1 MWTGWFSLAE
11 KASPTS
17 LVLLKVPSESR
28 LLSFIANTIQSK
40 FYSFD
45 TLDNRATASV
55 LRSSLSA
62 SVRPRI
68 TGQTLQGSIIW
79 GVGYIPTSMLQLLC
93 CRIYSLATLFTCS
106 STSLVSAKPCSRR
119 TNSAA
124 WLVFRTLFKIMLQRR
139 QLRITRNK
147 YNLII
152 GVREKPD
159 NQGQ

>member
-1 MWTGWFSLAE
+1 MVLTCRKSLSDISCPIKGAIWKQVTKPHRKHHSILSFSL
-11 KASPTS
+11 
-17 LVLLKVPSESR
+17 
-28 LLSFIANTIQSK
+28 
-40 FYSFD
+40 D

-93 CRIYSLATLFTCS
+93 CTIYSLATLFTCS
-106 STSLVSAKPCSRR
+106 STSLVSAKPCSKR

>member
-17 LVLLKVPSESR
+17 LVLSKAPSESR
-28 LLSFIANTIQSK
+28 LLSLIASTIQFNPSV
-40 FYSFD
+40 SLD

-79 GVGYIPTSMLQLLC
+79 GVGYIPTSMLQLLYC
-93 CRIYSLATLFTCS
+93 WIYSLANLFTCS

-124 WLVFRTLFKIMLQRR
+124 WLVFRTLFKIMLQR
-139 QLRITRNK
+139 QQMGIT
-147 YNLII
+147 
-152 GVREKPD
+152 
-159 NQGQ
+159 